1 MTIPDGATVSTLHA
15 IRFERRY
22 ATPLDDLWAAISDPE
37 QVAVWMEYP
46 TLLEPVVGGRVLI
59 DFAPEDPLEGI
70 VSAAETNRVLAYT
83 WGESL
88 IKWEL
93 SAHDGSGEQG
103 SRLVFSH
110 FGVRP
115 EFLTGLCAG
124 WQCFLDNLAAHL
136 AGEPFIDRFE
146 ELHGQYKQ
154 ELGA

>member
-1 MTIPDGATVSTLHA
+1 MTITDGAIVSTLHA
-15 IRFERRY
+15 IRFERHY
-22 ATPLDDLWAAISDPE
+22 ATPVEVLWAAISDQS

-46 TLLEPVVGGRVLI
+46 TRLEPVAGGQVLI

-70 VSAAETNRVLAYT
+70 VSAAEPNRLLAYT

-93 SAHDGSGEQG
+93 AADEKG

-110 FGVRP
+110 FGVRS

-136 AGEPFIDRFE
+136 AGKPFVDRFE
-146 ELHGQYKQ
+146 ELHRQYKR
-154 ELGA
+154 ELDL

>member
-70 VSAAETNRVLAYT
+70 VSAAETNKLLAYT

-93 SAHDGSGEQG
+93 SPDEQG

-136 AGEPFIDRFE
+136 AGEPFDDRFE
-146 ELHGQYKQ
+146 ELHRQYKRA
-154 ELGA
+154 LDV

>member
-1 MTIPDGATVSTLHA
+1 MTITDGAIVSSLHA

-22 ATPLDDLWAAISDPE
+22 ATPLDDLWAAISDQS

-46 TLLEPVVGGRVLI
+46 TELEPVVGGRVFI
-59 DFAPEDPLEGI
+59 DFGPEDPLAGV
-70 VSAAETNRVLAYT
+70 VSAAEPNTLLAYT
-83 WGESL
+83 WDESL

-93 SAHDGSGEQG
+93 AADGQG

-124 WQCFLDNLAAHL
+124 WHCFLDNLAAYL
-136 AGEPFIDRFE
+136 AGAPFVDRFE
-146 ELHGQYKQ
+146 ELHLQYRQK
-154 ELGA
+154 LDA

>member
-1 MTIPDGATVSTLHA
+1 MTITDGAIVSTLHA
-15 IRFERRY
+15 IRFDRRY
-22 ATPLDDLWAAISDPE
+22 AMPVDALWAAISDPK

-46 TLLEPVVGGRVLI
+46 TRLEPVVGGRVFI

-70 VSAAETNRVLAYT
+70 VCAAEPSRLLAYT

-93 SAHDGSGEQG
+93 DAHDGSGEQG
-103 SRLVFSH
+103 SRLVFTH

-136 AGEPFIDRFE
+136 AGEPFVDRFE
-146 ELHGQYKQ
+146 ELHRQYKRA
-154 ELGA
+154 LDV

>member
-1 MTIPDGATVSTLHA
+1 MTITDGATVSTLHT

-22 ATPLDDLWAAISDPE
+22 PTPLEGLWTAISDQS

-46 TLLEPVVGGRVLI
+46 TRLEPVVGGRVLI
-59 DFAPEDPLEGI
+59 DFAPEDPLEGV
-70 VSAAETNRVLAYT
+70 VSAAEPNRLLAYT
-83 WGESL
+83 WDESL

-93 SAHDGSGEQG
+93 AAQDGSGENG
-103 SRLVFSH
+103 SRLVFTH

-136 AGEPFIDRFE
+136 AGAPFVDRFE
-146 ELHGQYKQ
+146 ELHRQYKR
-154 ELGA
+154 ELDA